1 MNIEKSTIE
10 KLRITEVDGLDP
22 IDVFIDITSTTS
34 GKVTINCY
42 GKSWTAFWPSV
53 GEKGIKS
60 FFKRSDNEYLIGYLD
75 SSITR
80 ETVNWDAYSA
90 TLIERAKSLPSY
102 VLENSDI
109 EVDDVISAIEEL
121 DHEIVDIE
129 YSQYHDEFTPDHF
142 ISDSL
147 KESGLD
153 KKVIDE
159 LIADKINITF
169 KDHHDYVY
177 LSKIVDAVKL
187 AI

>member
-1 MNIEKSTIE
+1 MNIEKSSIE

-75 SSITR
+75 ASITR
-80 ETVNWDAYSA
+80 KTVNWDAYSA
-90 TLIERAKSLPSY
+90 TLIERAKSLPSH

-121 DHEIVDIE
+121 DHETLDIE
-129 YSQYHDEFTPDHF
+129 YCNYPDGFTSEYFFRDAGMGESVTNELLADE
-142 ISDSL
+142 
-147 KESGLD
+147 
-153 KKVIDE
+153 
-159 LIADKINITF
+159 INITF
-169 KDHHDYVY
+169 KDHHHYIY

-187 AI
+187 AV